1 MLANEL
7 NGIDIRTESGKMVHT
22 VGEYISEM
30 GTYEFDGKQYTPV
43 GSEYVGEEYV
53 ANMRMRH
60 EEIPAT
66 VYQDVFCHTDK
77 VIQGELEDEW
87 EVPRYKLTITDG
99 VVVDAEV
106 YDYDN
111 VRFLKSLD

>member
-1 MLANEL
+1 MKAMEL
-7 NGIDIRTESGKMVHT
+7 NGIDIRTESGRMVHSIE
-22 VGEYISEM
+22 EYISEA
-30 GTYEFDGKQYTPV
+30 GTLEFEGEQYTPI
-43 GSEYVGEEYV
+43 GMTYVGEEYV

-60 EEIPAT
+60 EDIPRT
-66 VYQDVFCHTDK
+66 IYQDAFCHTDE
-77 VIQGELEDEW
+77 VITECLDDEV

-111 VRFLKSLD
+111 VRFLKSFE

>member
-1 MLANEL
+1 MIATEL
-7 NGIDIRTESGKMVHT
+7 NGIDIRTENGRMVHS
-22 VGEYISEM
+22 VDEYISEM
-30 GTYEFDGKQYTPV
+30 GTIAFNGEQYTPI

-60 EEIPAT
+60 EDIPRT
-66 VYQDVFCHTDK
+66 VYQDAFCHTDE

-99 VVVDAEV
+99 AVVDAEV

-111 VRFLKSLD
+111 VRFLKNID